1 MKTRFLIYILFIT
14 ILITA
19 CAGQPP
25 PSPSIA
31 EPTVISP
38 PEELQ
43 TTMTQAPTVTQPIR
57 RVQAITIPAPSLA
70 NNLRGEKPE
79 REIYILLPPSYFTSE
94 KRYPVIY
101 YLDGWEETSIGVPP
115 ARIDRLINQGKIQDL
130 IVVTVTGTNS
140 LGNSFFVN
148 SPINGDWEDFI
159 VKDLLDYI
167 DTNFRSIQDANSR
180 AISGFDVGGYA
191 SLNLAMKYPD
201 IFGSVYALDPSL
213 FDPNGLAEFTLI
225 FDREK
230 PSVLAP
236 IYGAAFSPDPNN
248 KNYVQYPRTGND
260 GKLIRDEVWQRW
272 QMGYGGP
279 AAEIE
284 NYKENWQK
292 LNGIGLSY
300 SKLAADSYLE
310 PFLKGAAYFVEQMQA
325 AAIPLE
331 LKVNPMSYGSSLDTR
346 ILTEMLP
353 FLSERLTP
361 ESQ

>member
-31 EPTVISP
+31 EPTVTSP
-38 PEELQ
+38 PEEVQ
-43 TTMTQAPTVTQPIR
+43 TTMTQAPSVTQPLK

-79 REIYILLPPSYFTSE
+79 REIYILLPPS
-94 KRYPVIY
+94 Y

-180 AISGFDVGGYA
+180 AISGFDVDFSGQEAGRFHLRGNK
-191 SLNLAMKYPD
+191 SYP
-201 IFGSVYALDPSL
+201 
-213 FDPNGLAEFTLI
+213 N
-225 FDREK
+225 
-230 PSVLAP
+230 
-236 IYGAAFSPDPNN
+236 
-248 KNYVQYPRTGND
+248 
-260 GKLIRDEVWQRW
+260 
-272 QMGYGGP
+272 
-279 AAEIE
+279 
-284 NYKENWQK
+284 
-292 LNGIGLSY
+292 
-300 SKLAADSYLE
+300 
-310 PFLKGAAYFVEQMQA
+310 
-325 AAIPLE
+325 
-331 LKVNPMSYGSSLDTR
+331 
-346 ILTEMLP
+346 
-353 FLSERLTP
+353 
-361 ESQ
+361 